1 MESAARTPK
10 TVLDEIATHAR
21 GDDLARLVHT
31 VAFAAFDEKRPRLE
45 DGLAEIAERASVTR
59 EDAETPRGNVLAAL
73 ERGSA
78 EPAGSDARA
87 LLAAL
92 LARGVALSP
101 PDGEAAEARVAE
113 ALVWLS
119 TNTPIDALAAL
130 DAALG
135 ARSAGLWR
143 AVAALIRAVDAGKAP
158 LIGRAGAL
166 IAATALR
173 DSPSEAARAE
183 ASALADESHDPVA
196 RALLQ
201 LAPPGEHASAT
212 GERASATDERASAA
226 GNRASAAGNRA
237 STAGAIGAEGEIVA
251 PPRGPVALV
260 ILGVTGILALMH
272 IGRLFGRHALRYR
285 RPAELRV
292 HAGGVT
298 VLSRTELLGRTLRT
312 EEIHV
317 PRESLLRAA
326 REVRY
331 PRLALYAGLFALATG
346 SYLGISLFVDGARAG
361 SPELLGAGLLIVAL
375 GVGLDY
381 ALENVAPATRGRCRV
396 VVTPRKGRALALGG
410 VDPARADAALKR
422 LLRPAG

>member
-31 VAFAAFDEKRPRLE
+31 VAFAAFDEKRPRLD
-45 DGLAEIAERASVTR
+45 DGLAEIAERTGITR
-59 EDAETPRGNVLAAL
+59 EDAETTLGNVLATL

-119 TNTPIDALAAL
+119 TSTPIDALSAL
-130 DAALG
+130 DATLG
-135 ARSAGLWR
+135 DKAAGLWR
-143 AVAALIRAVDAGKAP
+143 AVAALIRAVETGKAP

-166 IAATALR
+166 IAAAALQG
-173 DSPSEAARAE
+173 SSSGAARDEAE
-183 ASALADESHDPVA
+183 ALAGEAHDPVA
-196 RALLQ
+196 RALLK
-201 LAPPGEHASAT
+201 LAPPGDHASGA
-212 GERASATDERASAA
+212 GERASAAER
-226 GNRASAAGNRA
+226 RA
-237 STAGAIGAEGEIVA
+237 STAGALSAEGEIVA

-260 ILGVTGILALMH
+260 LLGVTGVLALMH
-272 IGRLFGRHALRYR
+272 LGRLIGRHALRYR

-292 HAGGVT
+292 HEGGVT

-312 EEIHV
+312 DEVHV

-331 PRLALYAGLFALATG
+331 PRLALYAGLVALALG
-346 SYLGISLFVDGARAG
+346 SYLGVSLFVDGARAG
-361 SPELLGAGLLIVAL
+361 SPELLGMGLLLVAL
-375 GVGLDY
+375 GVGLDF
-381 ALENVAPATRGRCRV
+381 ALENIAPATRGRCRV
-396 VVTPRKGRALALGG
+396 VITPRKGRALALGG
-410 VDPARADAALKR
+410 VDPTRADLALKR
-422 LLRPAG
+422 LLRPAT